1 MSFVFFFLH
10 LTISAKCRESR
21 PFWDCLQQ
29 QSEPSQLSVVKV
41 RQAIL
46 RSLIRPIHLIL
57 LPFPSR
63 GVLGKE
69 KTLLKRL
76 LYNKQFTAI
85 TAGRKGGAH
94 LRTNRN
100 EMSLPMRKK
109 ERKKKQIGNLTCK
122 RLE

>member
-1 MSFVFFFLH
+1 MLEASFCLLYF
-10 LTISAKCRESR
+10 SSKCESR

-29 QSEPSQLSVVKV
+29 QSESSQLSVVKV

-94 LRTNRN
+94 LRTIT
-100 EMSLPMRKK
+100 EMK
-109 ERKKKQIGNLTCK
+109 
-122 RLE
+122 